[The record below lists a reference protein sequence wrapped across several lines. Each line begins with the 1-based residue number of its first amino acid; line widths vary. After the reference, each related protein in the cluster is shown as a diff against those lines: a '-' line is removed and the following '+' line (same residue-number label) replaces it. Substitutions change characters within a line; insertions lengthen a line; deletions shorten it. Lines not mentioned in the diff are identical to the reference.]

1 MKRSFVLALPLI
13 FSLGLAAPVYAEE
26 LLPPE
31 QTTAE
36 AGTLPE
42 QTVLLG
48 TETALTGTETVLPGT
63 EAAVF
68 PAEEPA
74 TAQFYLA
81 NGKEI
86 TDDNIR
92 EIIYG
97 LKAEY
102 PEGRSWTN
110 DNSYYSPAAHMIG
123 GGCEG
128 FALICTD
135 AAFGDLPISRTH
147 SDFDAIRVGDVAR
160 VNNDTHAVVVLE
172 KHPDSIVI
180 AEGNYNH
187 SIHWG
192 RRLTRRDLENG
203 DFYVRTRYPEINK
216 ITLSRAACVL
226 RPGELTALFLAVDGN
241 ADAAGAPIWT
251 SSDRRVVDVDAVGWI
266 RGVSEG
272 TATITV
278 KAGGLS
284 VSCTVTV
291 DANAPGTVQ

>member
-1 MKRSFVLALPLI
+1 MKRSFALALPLI
-13 FSLGLAAPVYAEE
+13 FSLGLAVPVYAEE
-26 LLPPE
+26 LLLPA

-36 AGTLPE
+36 SWTLPG
-42 QTVLLG
+42 QTVLPG

-63 EAAVF
+63 EAAVP

-74 TAQFYLA
+74 TDQFYLA

-102 PEGRSWTN
+102 PEGRRWTN
-110 DNSYYSPAAHMIG
+110 DDSYYSSAAHMIG

-135 AAFGDLPISRTH
+135 AAFGSLPISGTH

-160 VNNDTHAVVVLE
+160 VNHNTHAVVVLE
-172 KHPDSIVI
+172 KHADSIVV

-192 RRLTRRDLENG
+192 RKLTRQDLEDG
-203 DFYVRTRYPEINK
+203 DFYIRTRYPEVSK
-216 ITLSRAACVL
+216 ITLSRAACIMK
-226 RPGELTALFLAVDGN
+226 PGELTALFLTIDGT
-241 ADAAGAPIWT
+241 GVPVWM
-251 SSDRRVVDVDAVGWI
+251 SSDREIVDVDAFGWI
-266 RGVSEG
+266 RAVSEG
-272 TATITV
+272 TATVTV
-278 KAGGLS
+278 KVNGLS

-291 DANAPGTVQ
+291 DANAPGIMQ